1 MKRKRSN
8 ILMGIAGLLLLLAIA
23 LAASTLVISNKYPTE
38 QTAVVTFHLPDD
50 FTNVRRILVRTEAT
64 KQIITMAGDSKFVEE
79 SWSSVGGGLDS
90 LNFLKDWRLE
100 LHGTLKVQSLDE
112 YVGKPLVDLTQDVKI
127 TPDEVFSKT
136 DQIKP
141 SDRLLDYKMTTRFA
155 RDEKEKNTV
164 VELTLTQKILT
175 TAPWFAHRIADRRVY
190 QSAHRAGEPK
200 NGHHQADRREP
211 RQEQLFVVA
220 VVTRKRVRVA
230 LASRQCT
237 VSSSAFAALARCQC
251 HPTRSTPSRVS
262 LPFRVEIL
270 GELFGRDLRRH
281 AVGRHVGLGRP

>member
-8 ILMGIAGLLLLLAIA
+8 LLMGIAGLLLLLAIG
-23 LAASTLVISNKYPTE
+23 LAASTLVVSNKYPTE

-50 FTNVRRILVRTEAT
+50 FTRVRRILVRTEAT

-90 LNFLKDWRLE
+90 INILKDWRLE

-190 QSAHRAGEPK
+190 QSAHRALENQK
-200 NGHHQADRREP
+200 TAIIKLIDENRDKSR
-211 RQEQLFVVA
+211 LFD
-220 VVTRKRVRVA
+220 
-230 LASRQCT
+230 
-237 VSSSAFAALARCQC
+237 F
-251 HPTRSTPSRVS
+251 P
-262 LPFRVEIL
+262 
-270 GELFGRDLRRH
+270 
-281 AVGRHVGLGRP
+281 